1 MDFCEDNL
9 GFSYEFIPEEYFDE
23 ADLED
28 YYDNPEDYEDEIDEV
43 TCDHFSRWLY
53 YYLEDL
59 SDDEA
64 RDFFFNIISEG
75 IEDGYIEYT
84 VKIPQSIIKIARD
97 NNL

>member
-23 ADLED
+23 VDLED

-75 IEDGYIEYT
+75 INDGYVNYT
-84 VKIPQSIIKIARD
+84 VKIPTAIIEMAKSV
-97 NNL
+97 